1 MRIVLLLL
9 IAACGIAA
17 TATSPTTA
25 PASKPVL
32 PPAPE
37 GVTIRQDVSYL
48 APDRDEKLDLYLPS
62 NRDKSTRS
70 PAVLIIH
77 GGGWVNGDKAAGRE
91 FNIGTTLALHGYVAA
106 SVNYWMHG
114 KDRWPTN
121 LHDCKNAVRYLRKH
135 ADELQIDPDRIG
147 VIGGSAGGH
156 LALMVAYTNDV
167 TELEPAQPYPGVS
180 DRVGCVVDMY
190 GITDLL
196 TRRKTDEQ
204 GTPIG
209 EPIATSALLTTKA
222 TDDRATWELA
232 SPVYHINAS
241 TPPTL
246 ILQGRADT
254 TVDRDQSI
262 ELAEKLKAANVEHEL
277 ILLDGIGHTFDLQT
291 WKRKPLPRD
300 FRPVVLDFFDKH
312 LK

>member
-1 MRIVLLLL
+1 MRILALLL
-9 IAACGIAA
+9 IAACGLAA
-17 TATSPTTA
+17 TSATGPT
-25 PASKPVL
+25 SKPVL
-32 PPAPE
+32 PSAPD
-37 GVTIRQDVSYL
+37 GVTIRQDVAYL
-48 APDRDEKLDLYLPS
+48 PPDRKEKLDLYLRS
-62 NRDKSTRS
+62 NRDKSARS

-77 GGGWVNGDKAAGRE
+77 GGGWVGGDKAAARE

-106 SVNYWMHG
+106 SVNYWMNV

-121 LHDCKNAVRYLRKH
+121 LQDCKNAVRYLRKH
-135 ADELQIDPDRIG
+135 AEELQIDPDRIG

-156 LALMVAYTNDV
+156 LALMVAYTSDV
-167 TELEPAQPYPGVS
+167 KELEPDQPYPGVS
-180 DRVGCVVDMY
+180 DRVRGVVDMY

-209 EPIATSALLTTKA
+209 EPVQTSALLPTKA
-222 TDDRATWELA
+222 SEDRATWELA

-246 ILQGRADT
+246 ILHGRADT

-291 WKRKPLPRD
+291 WRRKPLPRD
-300 FRPVVLDFFDKH
+300 LRPVVLDFFDTH